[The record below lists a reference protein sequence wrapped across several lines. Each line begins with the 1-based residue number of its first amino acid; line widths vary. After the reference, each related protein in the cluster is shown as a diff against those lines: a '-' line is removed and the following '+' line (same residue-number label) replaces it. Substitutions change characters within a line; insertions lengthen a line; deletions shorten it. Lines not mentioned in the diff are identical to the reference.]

1 MVDIERWVGEG
12 MHNRE
17 DRGHVQ
23 LVLNP
28 KLYNPQFVVVV
39 VVRIFFLIQISI
51 QTMAACE
58 LDMYYG

>member
-1 MVDIERWVGEG
+1 MVDTKRWIGEG

-17 DRGHVQ
+17 DRGHVE

-39 VVRIFFLIQISI
+39 VVRIFFDTDKHIAQGCL
-51 QTMAACE
+51 
-58 LDMYYG
+58 

>member
-1 MVDIERWVGEG
+1 MVDIERWIGEG
-12 MHNRE
+12 MRNRE
-17 DRGHVQ
+17 DRGHVE

-39 VVRIFFLIQISI
+39 RIFFLIQISI
-51 QTMAACE
+51 EPKAACE